1 MAAAVKAGLFRRI
14 RAIPEVLQEV
24 LNKVHAAYIPA
35 ILLDLFQPADGTSC
49 CVAGFFRGHCGG
61 DVFLDLPFQVKLKL
75 TGHLCSI

>member
-1 MAAAVKAGLFRRI
+1 MEGIA
-14 RAIPEVLQEV
+14 
-24 LNKVHAAYIPA
+24 A